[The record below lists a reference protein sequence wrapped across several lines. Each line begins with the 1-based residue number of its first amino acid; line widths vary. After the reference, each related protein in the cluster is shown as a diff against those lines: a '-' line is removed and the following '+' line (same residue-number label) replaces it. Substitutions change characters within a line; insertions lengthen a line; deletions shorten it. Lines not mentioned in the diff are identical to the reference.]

1 MHALTPERQHSL
13 TGRRIILVPINGLP
27 RQFRRFGDLS
37 NAAGLRQHLA
47 HYLELLAV
55 ETRLAPKVGPVVR
68 LLGMMSALPAPYAQR
83 AA

>member
-37 NAAGLRQHLA
+37 NAAGLRQL
-47 HYLELLAV
+47 LELLAV